1 MEKSKKRIRC
11 FLIILSVL
19 AALKMIFFAF
29 GLDEEYQVVMAY
41 RNATGDRLFLDM
53 WEPHQSSA
61 FLCTLL
67 MKPYLHFFGTTGLV
81 IYLRVCGTLIHLGIS
96 LFLYRVVKGIVP
108 EEQAW
113 LLSLIY
119 FGTIPKQIMLP
130 EFGIMQVWF
139 YTLFCLFLIRFYR
152 DGGKRVYLVLA
163 AFALVLNVLAYP
175 SCLLLYPFAMLMLW
189 RLSAGNRW
197 RDMGIFTAVCV
208 VCAGVYLGFLFQYT
222 NPEELVKTLS
232 CILGGDVTHSLAPS
246 GSGRM
251 TRLIKDFFLLGVL
264 WFLCRL
270 SAMLIARWR
279 KLGKEAVGGIA
290 MILACIIELIVWIP
304 MNLGYENMQ
313 LYLVVPALEGLIA
326 YHGKIRKEG
335 EGIGEKEQSRTVT
348 LLKWCMAG
356 ALVSLVAVVYL
367 TDLSL
372 MQSIPHAMPAAF
384 FGMILFSLASE
395 RGQVEKWKRGGVY
408 LILVVW
414 CFTAVIGK
422 GYTLRGSS
430 KYNNVL
436 LSSGVMKYGPAIGT
450 ISNYFISYVYNCD
463 YEDWQSE
470 MQDGDKVMIV
480 VDQINNL
487 GTIQYLFRDV
497 QISHFSVVDP
507 TAYDERLL
515 EYWEMFPEK
524 APNVIIVDCWYGQ
537 LMIDSDNW
545 IMQYI
550 ENEFGYT
557 EVTDGRYIRIFRK

>member
-1 MEKSKKRIRC
+1 MGKGKKRIRC

-67 MKPYLHFFGTTGLV
+67 MKPYVHFFGTTGLV
-81 IYLRVCGTLIHLGIS
+81 IYLRVCGTLIHLGVS
-96 LFLYRVVKGIVP
+96 LFLYRVVKGIIP

-152 DGGKRVYLVLA
+152 GGGKRAYLVLA
-163 AFALVLNVLAYP
+163 ALALVLNVLSYP

-189 RLSAGNRW
+189 RLSTGNRW
-197 RDMGIFTAVCV
+197 GDMGVFTAVCV
-208 VCAGVYLGFLFQYT
+208 VCAGAYLLFLFRYT
-222 NPEELVKTLS
+222 NPEELMKTLS
-232 CILGGDVTHSLAPS
+232 LILNGDVTHSLSPD
-246 GSGRM
+246 GRLS
-251 TRLIKDFFLLGVL
+251 RLLKDFLLVGGL
-264 WFLCRL
+264 WLLCRL
-270 SAMLIARWR
+270 PAMAIVHWR
-279 KLGKEAVGGIA
+279 KLGKEAVCGIT
-290 MILACIIELIVWIP
+290 MVLACIIQLIAWIP
-304 MNLGYENMQ
+304 MNLGYESMQ
-313 LYLVVPALEGLIA
+313 LYLAVPALEGMLA
-326 YHGKIRKEG
+326 CHGSNGKAGKAAQETG
-335 EGIGEKEQSRTVT
+335 QSRTVV
-348 LLKWCMAG
+348 LMKWCMAG
-356 ALVSLVAVVYL
+356 ALISLIAVVYL

-384 FGMILFSLASE
+384 FGGILLSLAS
-395 RGQVEKWKRGGVY
+395 GQSEVQKWKKGGVY
-408 LILVVW
+408 LVLVIW
-414 CFTAVIGK
+414 CFTAVVGK

-430 KYNNVL
+430 DYNNVL
-436 LSSGVMKYGPAIGT
+436 RSGGILKYGPAVGT

-463 YEDWQSE
+463 YEDWQGK
-470 MQDGDKVMIV
+470 MQDGDRVMIV

-497 QISHFSVVDP
+497 EISHFSVVDP

-515 EYWEMFPEK
+515 EYWKMFPEK
-524 APNVIIVDCWYGQ
+524 TPNVIIVDCWYGQ
-537 LMIDSDNW
+537 LMIDPDSW

-550 ENEFGYT
+550 ENDFGYT

>member
-1 MEKSKKRIRC
+1 MEKGKKRIRC

-19 AALKMIFFAF
+19 AALKMIFLAF

-41 RNATGDRLFLDM
+41 RNAAGDRLFLDM

-67 MKPYLHFFGTTGLV
+67 MKPYVHFFGTTGLV
-81 IYLRVCGTLIHLGIS
+81 IYLRVCGTLIHLGVS

-139 YTLFCLFLIRFYR
+139 YTLFCLFFIRFYR

-163 AFALVLNVLAYP
+163 ALALVLNVLSYP

-189 RLSAGNRW
+189 RLSTGNRW
-197 RDMGIFTAVCV
+197 CDMGIFTAVCV
-208 VCAGVYLGFLFQYT
+208 VCAGVYLSFLFRYT
-222 NPEELVKTLS
+222 NPEELMKTLS
-232 CILGGDVTHSLAPS
+232 LILNGDVTHSLSP
-246 GSGRM
+246 GGRLS
-251 TRLIKDFFLLGVL
+251 RLLKDFLLLGGL
-264 WFLCRL
+264 WLLCRL
-270 SAMLIARWR
+270 SAIAVVHWR
-279 KLGKEAVGGIA
+279 KLGKEAVCGIT
-290 MILACIIELIVWIP
+290 MILTCIIQLIAWIP
-304 MNLGYENMQ
+304 MNLGYESMQ
-313 LYLVVPALEGLIA
+313 LYLAVPALEGMIA
-326 YHGKIRKEG
+326 CHGRSGKAGHVTG
-335 EGIGEKEQSRTVT
+335 ETEQSRTES

-356 ALVSLVAVVYL
+356 ALISLIAVVYL

-384 FGMILFSLASE
+384 FGVILLSLASE
-395 RGQVEKWKRGGVY
+395 QSEAQKWKKGGVY
-408 LILVVW
+408 LVLVIW

-430 KYNNVL
+430 EYNNVL
-436 LSSGVMKYGPAIGT
+436 RSGGIMKYGPAIGT

-463 YEDWQSE
+463 YEDWQRE
-470 MQDGDKVMIV
+470 MQDGDRVMIV

-487 GTIQYLFRDV
+487 GTIQYLFRDAE
-497 QISHFSVVDP
+497 ISHFSVVDP

-515 EYWEMFPEK
+515 KYWEMFPDK

-537 LMIDSDNW
+537 LMIDPDSW

-550 ENEFGYT
+550 ENDFGYV

>member
-1 MEKSKKRIRC
+1 M
-11 FLIILSVL
+11 IILSVL
-19 AALKMIFFAF
+19 ATLKMIFFAF
-29 GLDEEYQVVMAY
+29 GLDEEYQIVMAY
-41 RNATGDRLFLDM
+41 RNAIGDRLFLDM

-67 MKPYLHFFGTTGLV
+67 MKPYLYFFGTTGLV
-81 IYLRVCGTLIHLGIS
+81 IYLRVCGMLIHLGVS
-96 LFLYRVVKGIVP
+96 LFLYRVVRGIVH

-152 DGGKRVYLVLA
+152 DGGKRTYLVLA
-163 AFALVLNVLAYP
+163 ALALVLNVLSYP
-175 SCLLLYPFAMLMLW
+175 SCLLLYPIAMLMLW

-208 VCAGVYLGFLFQYT
+208 VCAGVYLGFLFRYT
-222 NPEELVKTLS
+222 NPEGLIKTLS
-232 CILGGDVTHSLAPS
+232 CILGGDVTHSLTLGGRLS
-246 GSGRM
+246 G
-251 TRLIKDFFLLGVL
+251 LLKHFLLLSVL

-270 SAMLIARWR
+270 LGMLIVRWR
-279 KLGKEAVGGIA
+279 KLGKEAVSGIA

-335 EGIGEKEQSRTVT
+335 EDTEEEEQNRTVT

-384 FGMILFSLASE
+384 FGMILLSLASE
-395 RGQVEKWKRGGVY
+395 QGKVEKWKRGGAY
-408 LILVVW
+408 LVLVVW
-414 CFTAVIGK
+414 CFTAVVGK

-430 KYNNVL
+430 NYNNVL
-436 LSSGVMKYGPAIGT
+436 QSGGIMKHGPAIGT

-463 YEDWQSE
+463 YEDWQRE
-470 MQDGDKVMIV
+470 IQDGDKVMIV

-487 GTIQYLFRDV
+487 GTIQYLFRNV
-497 QISHFSVVDP
+497 QISHFSVVNP